1 MSAVGRTTRALPWA
15 GLVFLMLLF
24 VVWPIPHTIS
34 LRDLLLLLVVATFG
48 YLVWRARPA
57 GWWRGLAWPL
67 GFYIALTLWIV
78 IVALFIS
85 PETAWSLGEI
95 RGQWLKGMFALVA
108 GGLAALV
115 LAHTSG
121 GLSRGIVVIFGVLL
135 MHTLYVD
142 AVAIQGI
149 VEAWVNPENRL
160 AALVWHVGISP
171 GSADYGYL
179 TLLRHEWDTVM
190 FTGGPDKSNLLS
202 NLLLYLMLAEFFV
215 RLVHRRRMLPFNNT
229 ILFLALVAALFSLY
243 VERVR
248 NGLGELIVVLLLFG
262 VLLLRAYRGRVDR
275 RVFRTGV
282 VVLLLLPLAI
292 GYISYKT
299 DSRWQSLWQ
308 TVPVALD
315 TQSHKAWMDQNKYPM
330 PLLPSGEQVSGSNY
344 LRIARAKVS
353 FEFIREHPWGMGFGR
368 NIFGHAVKRKY
379 GENPSHSHSGLIDM
393 ALGIGIPG
401 ILLWS
406 GFLISIA
413 YVAGREYARAR
424 SFSALLLL
432 FVVTGYGVR
441 MVFDSIVRDH
451 MLQMFLFLAA
461 FLAVAATAG
470 PPSRASAQTPA
481 SPV

>member
-1 MSAVGRTTRALPWA
+1 MSAVGGTTQALQWA

-34 LRDLLLLLVVATFG
+34 LRDLLLLLVVVTFG
-48 YLVWRARPA
+48 YLVLRARPA
-57 GWWRGLAWPL
+57 GWWRELVWPL

-95 RGQWLKGMFALVA
+95 RGQWLKGLLAMVA
-108 GGLAALV
+108 GGLAALA
-115 LAHTSG
+115 LAYTSEG
-121 GLSRGIVVIFGVLL
+121 VSRGIVVIFGALL
-135 MHTLYVD
+135 AHTLYMD
-142 AVAIQGI
+142 AIAIKGI
-149 VEAWVNPENRL
+149 VEASINPEERL
-160 AALVWHVGISP
+160 ASLVWHIGIAP
-171 GSADYGYL
+171 DSADYGYL
-179 TLLRHEWDTVM
+179 TLLRHEWDSVM
-190 FTGGPDKSNLLS
+190 LTGGPDKSNLLS
-202 NLLLYLMLAEFFV
+202 NSLLYFLLTEFFV
-215 RLVHRRRMLPFNNT
+215 RLVHRRRVLPSNNA
-229 ILFLALVAALFSLY
+229 ILFLVLAAAMFSLY

-248 NGLGELIVVLLLFG
+248 NGLGELIVVLLLFS
-262 VLLLRAYRGRVDR
+262 VLLLRAYRGRFNR
-275 RVFRTGV
+275 RMLRLGTA
-282 VVLLLLPLAI
+282 VLLLLPLAI

-308 TVPVALD
+308 TIPVALD

-330 PLLPSGEQVSGSNY
+330 PLLPNGEQVSGSNY

-368 NIFGHAVKRKY
+368 NIFGHAVKRQY

-401 ILLWS
+401 IFLWG
-406 GFLISIA
+406 GFLVSIA
-413 YVAGREYARAR
+413 YVAGRGYVRAR
-424 SFSALLLL
+424 SYSALLLL

-461 FLAVAATAG
+461 FLAVAATTG
-470 PPSRASAQTPA
+470 PLSRVSAQTPA
-481 SPV
+481 SSV